1 MKKLIILFL
10 ALVPFVSNCE
20 KDDVITTESKIRE
33 IAWNYLNEQSKL
45 TVTPNWKE
53 APITEAIYNEKKVY
67 AVSFNT
73 KDDALLGPIVVYIDK
88 VSLVA
93 LGQALRL

>member
-1 MKKLIILFL
+1 MKKLIILFM
-10 ALVPFVSNCE
+10 ALIPFISNCK
-20 KDDVITTESKIRE
+20 KDNDSTTDSKIRE
-33 IAWNYLNEQSKL
+33 IAWNYLSEQSKL
-45 TVTPNWKE
+45 TVTVNWKE
-53 APITEAIYNEKKVY
+53 APITEATYNEKKVY

-93 LGQALRL
+93 LGQALRF